1 MLWYLY
7 AHRNATEEFWKQ
19 IELPNGADEIYVCI
33 GVKASN
39 YFMPAETLSDKG
51 PGRLPG
57 GEGWVS
63 WTIYGTQTM
72 LEWRFEGW
80 KFGIYVILCLF
91 TVVIGCTWY
100 ILIYPMSNPYIP
112 LSTPVRASHPP
123 FFPGGGGWIHFNKHL
138 QVAWF
143 LSKIQGDWENLST
156 GIMVSKGNHPLEYS
170 FINDAYPLGTIPR
183 GIMVTHW
190 NIALCLVREVFFV
203 ICPDLWTTIN

>member
-100 ILIYPMSNPYIP
+100 TLIYPMSNPIFSLINACESQP
-112 LSTPVRASHPP
+112 PPIFFFQVEAAGFTSTSTCRWHDS
-123 FFPGGGGWIHFNKHL
+123 FP
-138 QVAWF
+138 
-143 LSKIQGDWENLST
+143 SRET
-156 GIMVSKGNHPLEYS
+156 GRIDPLES
-170 FINDAYPLGTIPR
+170 WLAR
-183 GIMVTHW
+183 GIIHR
-190 NIALCLVREVFFV
+190 NIALL
-203 ICPDLWTTIN
+203 I

>member
-100 ILIYPMSNPYIP
+100 TLIYPMSNPIFS
-112 LSTPVRASHPP
+112 LINACESQPP
-123 FFPGGGGWIHFNKHL
+123 PIFFFPGGGGWIHFNKHL

-143 LSKIQGDWENLST
+143 LSIQGDWENWST
-156 GIMVSKGNHPLEYS
+156 GIMVSKGNHPPEYS
-170 FINDAYPLGTIPR
+170 FINLMLIHWEPFQGESWLPT
-183 GIMVTHW
+183 GI
-190 NIALCLVREVFFV
+190 
-203 ICPDLWTTIN
+203 

>member
-100 ILIYPMSNPYIP
+100 TLIYPMSNPIFSLINACESQPPPIFFSRWRRLDSLQQAPAGGMIP
-112 LSTPVRASHPP
+112 FHP
-123 FFPGGGGWIHFNKHL
+123 GR
-138 QVAWF
+138 
-143 LSKIQGDWENLST
+143 
-156 GIMVSKGNHPLEYS
+156 
-170 FINDAYPLGTIPR
+170 LGELI
-183 GIMVTHW
+183 HW
-190 NIALCLVREVFFV
+190 NHG
-203 ICPDLWTTIN
+203 